1 MEAGVDSL
9 AATELASRLR
19 VLTGITLSPTL
30 VFEHPTPRAIA
41 AHLLEQVGGGAGG
54 VVSPVCI
61 AADATAALAL
71 VGAAGRWPG
80 GCNDDAS
87 RWHLAS
93 ACGNGVSSVP
103 SVRWTLELVVDTST
117 LSAVQAACVRHGG
130 FLAGAELFA
139 HAAFG
144 VSRAEASAMDP
155 QQRLLLESGYAS
167 LHCSGARRSLLMGG
181 DGGVFLGIERPDW
194 AIAMP
199 GPSRA
204 SVYAVTGDN
213 VSVAAGR
220 LSFVLGMQGPCSSID
235 TACASGVAALHGAG
249 HAVRAGECSRAVT
262 LAVSL
267 KLMPYGSLGCA
278 SAGMLSVDGRCK
290 TFDARANGYARSE
303 GLSSVAILRD
313 VAECVVLL
321 ASSAVRQ
328 DGRSASLTAPNGSA
342 QRTLLMA
349 ALGRASRDAAEVSTI
364 EAHGTGTPLG
374 DPTEAGALSA
384 VHSSVD
390 RPSPLCISSAKANV
404 GHAEAPSGLVG
415 LLKARLHLLD
425 AACFAN
431 AHLREPNPLVIERLG
446 GLGESVCTFL
456 LPQHAIAGSRLTRT
470 CGLSS
475 FGFSGTISHCLL
487 AASTLVAAWCS
498 SSPVRFVRSLF
509 AWHGSGIT
517 DGTTLAAVGV
527 YALCWSA
534 TSLPVASRTTAAEGL
549 VLGRHGVLMAGAGH
563 ASASWRIVVVLMDAA
578 AQAAP
583 SMLGSELVL
592 HLGQQL
598 SREVHRARL
607 VVVTCGTQA
616 ASMVMSSS
624 SAAHGGV
631 WGLLRVLRL
640 EHASLRPLS
649 VDAAAGCVAGTAD
662 ASGVVLADA
671 AGAEAEL
678 ASSGAACWHAARLRR
693 GLADAGSAL
702 DVSGQFVITGGLGG
716 LGLRAASLLAD
727 HGATGVVLAS
737 RSGHVARDG
746 QALFFQLASLC
757 SASSVLSCAADA
769 SNQSEVVHLSLRRFL
784 QAGFLHLASI
794 FDARLVAHPS
804 ASSTLRRHIAGPKPT
819 GAVALHHACSTFSL
833 QISLYLSSL
842 AALAMTSAVYRGLA
856 AYSAANLYV
865 DGLSCISCSV
875 GRLSC
880 SLQMANVAEQGS
892 GALIAQNLVY
902 APGTVRISLA
912 QYTATLAA
920 SILFNVSRAAC
931 CVLPTSMKAVLHEF
945 EGSSRTLVGEY
956 DQVVNSCALERR
968 LSMTDRLVQ
977 FKASICAL
985 DQAVYGPIPTCP
997 TSAAAVVVV
1006 GCGLTG
1012 LILASAF
1019 AKVGDPPLVIEKAR
1033 CVGGVWRWYS
1043 NPHSRV
1049 NSTEPC
1055 YRLNVQREQPNTNHS
1070 YCHEILDDIRRAVEQ
1085 NALAPRIHLNSQVMS
1100 VQRDQHCRYGAQI
1113 PPSYGHTCMCTPA
1126 HPSHLSCPTI
1136 ITGRTISG
1144 GAFLAR
1150 ELPTARES
1158 LSIFW
1163 RHISCS
1169 PQTGV

>member
-1 MEAGVDSL
+1 MAWHDAGSALDVSGQFVITGGLGGLGLRAASLLADHGATGVVLASRSGHVAREVQGSTQQQQLGTAALVVGCDSADAVDVTAFRQIGVQVNGVLHAAGLGDKGFMSDLDSRRVAWLMAPKARGAWLLHVGLLSLALDVWVVYASVGGGLGNVGQSNYALANACLDAHALSHRALGVAGRSLQWPLISDAGMGAATQAALAKQGVHRVGMASISLEQHAACLGIHLTCPICLPSTVQLCHHPRVAEVLEDVADASETRFSELTSLYAMRNRHIASCGEQSVDGALANGVAGLAPFERQAHVEASVLRTVHELTGAAAADVDVETPLMEAGVDSL

-61 AADATAALAL
+61 VADATAALAL

-144 VSRAEASAMDP
+144 VSRAEASVMDP

-235 TACASGVAALHGAG
+235 TACSSGVAALHGAG

-509 AWHGSGIT
+509 AWHGSGNT
-517 DGTTLAAVGV
+517 DGTTLAAVGM

-592 HLGQQL
+592 HLGQLL

-649 VDAAAGCVAGTAD
+649 VDAAAGCVAGTAE
-662 ASGVVLADA
+662 ASGLVLADA

-693 GLADAGSAL
+693 GLADEGSAL

-737 RSGHVARDG
+737 RSGHVAR
-746 QALFFQLASLC
+746 
-757 SASSVLSCAADA
+757 
-769 SNQSEVVHLSLRRFL
+769 EV
-784 QAGFLHLASI
+784 
-794 FDARLVAHPS
+794 
-804 ASSTLRRHIAGPKPT
+804 
-819 GAVALHHACSTFSL
+819 
-833 QISLYLSSL
+833 
-842 AALAMTSAVYRGLA
+842 
-856 AYSAANLYV
+856 
-865 DGLSCISCSV
+865 
-875 GRLSC
+875 
-880 SLQMANVAEQGS
+880 QGS
-892 GALIAQNLVY
+892 
-902 APGTVRISLA
+902 
-912 QYTATLAA
+912 
-920 SILFNVSRAAC
+920 F
-931 CVLPTSMKAVLHEF
+931 F
-945 EGSSRTLVGEY
+945 SS
-956 DQVVNSCALERR
+956 
-968 LSMTDRLVQ
+968 
-977 FKASICAL
+977 
-985 DQAVYGPIPTCP
+985 P
-997 TSAAAVVVV
+997 
-1006 GCGLTG
+1006 
-1012 LILASAF
+1012 
-1019 AKVGDPPLVIEKAR
+1019 R
-1033 CVGGVWRWYS
+1033 CV
-1043 NPHSRV
+1043 P
-1049 NSTEPC
+1049 
-1055 YRLNVQREQPNTNHS
+1055 L
-1070 YCHEILDDIRRAVEQ
+1070 
-1085 NALAPRIHLNSQVMS
+1085 
-1100 VQRDQHCRYGAQI
+1100 
-1113 PPSYGHTCMCTPA
+1113 
-1126 HPSHLSCPTI
+1126 
-1136 ITGRTISG
+1136 
-1144 GAFLAR
+1144 
-1150 ELPTARES
+1150 
-1158 LSIFW
+1158 
-1163 RHISCS
+1163 
-1169 PQTGV
+1169 